1 MKLFKYILFFLA
13 VSFVFASVS
22 KEDIDVSG
30 LKGKFDGISFFDDN
44 PEQAMAGRAS
54 YYADKYHG
62 RRTSSGEIFN
72 KNAMTAA
79 HKTLEFGTRLKV
91 TNLDNGKSVIVKIN
105 DRGPF
110 KPGRILDVSEA
121 AARKLDMIKNGTAR
135 VSLEVIPEK

>member
-1 MKLFKYILFFLA
+1 
-13 VSFVFASVS
+13 
-22 KEDIDVSG
+22 
-30 LKGKFDGISFFDDN
+30 
-44 PEQAMAGRAS
+44 MAGRAS